1 MWNILARLASS
12 ATEKRNGHERTQ
24 IIQLSFS
31 CRFVSLRGHSSLWIF
46 SVRFGRDRTLTAESG
61 IEFMNERELLTR
73 FATDGC
79 DRSFEQLVRQNV
91 DMIFSAARRQ
101 VGGCE
106 LAEDVTQAVFVL
118 LARKAGKIRGPL
130 AGWLI
135 LTTHF
140 CAANAK
146 KLAARREFHE
156 RRAGEMKLAES
167 GAREQS
173 EWDSYAPMLDG
184 AMARLGEKD
193 RNAVAMRHLQ
203 NVSFKEIGVA
213 LGISEEAA
221 RKRVDRATDRLRRI
235 LSGKTVVP
243 AAMVTQLAE
252 RGSAAAPSEMVARI
266 VTSGGSVAKGT
277 MAGAIAQKAAGAM
290 LMVKVKIAA
299 ILLVFLGVAGT
310 GIVASIVGGASLKQ
324 PVLQTQITVTP
335 AAASI
340 AAPVVFM
347 SEESEAQATGMVQL
361 VQWDLILNDAG
372 ATAVSSVGQAVG
384 SGSKVYQA
392 MRCEGAELRHA
403 VAGAMGNGEVV
414 RTSKQVSLVDLGSSL
429 GEQSSQLEFQYQP
442 EDGKPFFFALA
453 TSRSH
458 EDKFDRIGA
467 ERVHVKLNHPDLNF
481 GVQDVA
487 DSNMRRTRGGNGIVF
502 EGELAAGDAVAFL
515 AKVPGSSGTA
525 YYHLVVWETFK
536 ALPAQMSAMDVP
548 HDSGWWCEHGPGP
561 LRQWADVERIWAAN
575 APVGRIWGPPGIERK
590 LDDGRSVW
598 LWGFCRPEKWPF
610 CWWDPV
616 GNPASAWTGAIWMGN
631 ELPQGLWAQVGVT
644 TPQAL
649 EQKIQKDNGGDMD
662 NPGPQVAK
670 IPDGATQIEVGIP
683 LGPWKEIGRL
693 KFGESVEVDGVRYQ
707 MDARMNS
714 NNWIDLTVSGVVN
727 DQIQVEPMNQDGKE
741 SGERVDD
748 GGAIKWRQDLSARV
762 LKISVPALGN
772 GGKKN
777 GSFKVTERKRQF
789 VSFSGFATQPTVA
802 PKSDLSAEA
811 IRDEVAKLRQEDMQK
826 YLDALA
832 SHRGFVFAF
841 FGNDA
846 TQWRGAMQKLLHAA
860 AIGDEKTVRDSLM
873 ADDPQIVKLLDEIAH
888 LIVLGEAIRTQSVQ
902 RFGERATHAVLDRP
916 ELFEDLEAE
925 LASCGWSQVID
936 RQSPTGSD
944 MQIWDDR
951 VEPIVWRRQADGTY
965 RLSVDSLAERGNL
978 ADELALK
985 IKVGD
990 EINRGLSHRMTL
1002 EEMKVAVG
1010 ALKPVEAT
1018 SGP

>member
-1 MWNILARLASS
+1 MS
-12 ATEKRNGHERTQ
+12 
-24 IIQLSFS
+24 
-31 CRFVSLRGHSSLWIF
+31 
-46 SVRFGRDRTLTAESG
+46 
-61 IEFMNERELLTR
+61 ERELLEQ
-73 FATDGC
+73 FALEG
-79 DRSFEQLVRQNV
+79 SGEVFEKLVRRNV
-91 DMIFSAARRQ
+91 DMVYSAARRQ
-101 VGGCE
+101 VGDAE

-135 LTTHF
+135 LTTHY

-167 GAREQS
+167 GAREQAD
-173 EWDSYAPMLDG
+173 WDSYAPMLDG

-203 NVSFKEIGVA
+203 NVSFKEIGAA

-243 AAMVTQLAE
+243 AALVTQLAE
-252 RGSAAAPSEMVARI
+252 RGSAAAPSEMVGRI
-266 VTSGGSVAKGT
+266 VSSGGSVAKST

-290 LMVKVKIAA
+290 LMVKLKIAA
-299 ILLVFLGVAGT
+299 LVLVVLGVAGT
-310 GIVASIVGGASLKQ
+310 GIVLGVIGRG
-324 PVLQTQITVTP
+324 PVKRVDLQTPAVVAPAGGP
-335 AAASI
+335 AAA
-340 AAPVVFM
+340 PVALVG
-347 SEESEAQATGMVQL
+347 EESEAQATGMVQL

-372 ATAVSSVGQAVG
+372 AAAIGSVGQAVA

-392 MRCEGAELRHA
+392 MLCEGAELRNA
-403 VAGAMGNGEVV
+403 VASAMGNGEVV
-414 RTSKQVSLVDLGSSL
+414 RTSQQVSLVDLGLSL
-429 GEQSSQLEFQYQP
+429 GEQSSQLQFQYLP
-442 EDGKPFFFALA
+442 EDGKPFFLALA

-487 DSNMRRTRGGNGIVF
+487 NSNAGRTRGGIVF
-502 EGELAAGDAVAFL
+502 DGELAAGDAVAFL

-548 HDSGWWCEHGPGP
+548 HDSGWWCEHGPGT

-575 APVGRIWGPPGIERK
+575 APWGRALGPPGIERK

-598 LWGFCRPEKWPF
+598 LWGFCRPQKWPF
-610 CWWDPV
+610 CWWDPA
-616 GNPASAWTGAIWMGN
+616 GNPASAWQGGIWMES

-644 TPQAL
+644 TPSAL
-649 EQKIQKDNGGDMD
+649 EPKIRADNGGEIDD
-662 NPGPQVAK
+662 PGPQFMK
-670 IPDGATQIEVGIP
+670 IADGATQIDVGIP
-683 LGPWKEIGRL
+683 LGAWKDVVRL
-693 KFGESVEVDGVRYQ
+693 KRSESADADGIHFH
-707 MDARMNS
+707 MDARADP
-714 NNWIDLTVSGVVN
+714 NNWINLTASGVVN
-727 DQIQVEPMNQDGKE
+727 DQIQVTPGYKDGTPSE
-741 SGERVDD
+741 VRIDNDGE
-748 GGAIKWRQDLSARV
+748 IKWGRDLAPGV
-762 LKISVPALGN
+762 VKISVPTMGIP
-772 GGKKN
+772 GRRFDYYEIKW
-777 GSFKVTERKRQF
+777 RKRQF
-789 VSFSGFATQPTVA
+789 VSFSGFATQPMVA
-802 PKSDLSAEA
+802 PKSDLSPEA
-811 IRDEVAKLRQEDMQK
+811 IRDELVKLRQEDMQK

-846 TQWRGAMQKLLHAA
+846 TDWNGAMRKLLHAA
-860 AIGDEKTVRDSLM
+860 ATGDEKTVRESLT
-873 ADDPQIVKLLDEIAH
+873 AEDPQMVKLLDGIAH
-888 LIVLGEAIRTQSVQ
+888 LFVLGEAIRSQSVQ
-902 RFGERATHAVLDRP
+902 RFGEKATHAVLDRP
-916 ELFEDLEAE
+916 GLFEDLEAE

-951 VEPIVWRRQADGTY
+951 VEPIIWRKQANGVY
-965 RLSVDSLAERGNL
+965 RLNVDGLAERGDL

-990 EINRGLSHRMTL
+990 EINRGLSHRMTV

-1010 ALKPVEAT
+1010 ALKPAST
-1018 SGP
+1018 P